1 MAVPAEGGVV
11 KEDAINALSREAE
24 ELKIKLAE
32 ERQKQNDV
40 ERKFCVHELC
50 FRDIR

>member
-1 MAVPAEGGVV
+1 MAVPESGV

-32 ERQKQNDV
+32 ERQKSNDV
-40 ERKFCVHELC
+40 ERKTDSIFVEC
-50 FRDIR
+50 